1 MEKISG
7 VAGRYWLR
15 CARGGPMKVYHV
27 AYGKVG
33 TNLTLKLK
41 TLKDELSMWPAPTPE
56 EGPQVPDLPAIFR
69 EGAGDPVGSRRVRL
83 GREAEP

>member
-1 MEKISG
+1 
-7 VAGRYWLR
+7 
-15 CARGGPMKVYHV
+15 
-27 AYGKVG
+27 
-33 TNLTLKLK
+33 
-41 TLKDELSMWPAPTPE
+41 MWPAPAPE